1 MQNGIDD
8 TFPLI
13 NCSCYAEHLEP
24 LTAFFKC
31 LFCSPLHGF
40 QKWSR
45 NDIQLQK
52 WTSQMLMDYT
62 SVKKKR
68 NSSSLCQRAH
78 GEMSSITPS
87 ECSTKDMFFSFTFVH
102 FFLIFSFFIFNFTA
116 KAQIQLCVYFGH
128 PPRPPGKCQHLKM
141 RLSGLVSIVCWNHG
155 GTARAEAPRRGSRYV
170 RACMMRTVGIYN
182 FLLLSHHAAP
192 CT

>member
-45 NDIQLQK
+45 NDIQLPK

-62 SVKKKR
+62 SVKKKGIHQASVKGR
-68 NSSSLCQRAH
+68 MGKWALSLPVNAALKTCF
-78 GEMSSITPS
+78 SPS
-87 ECSTKDMFFSFTFVH
+87 HLCF

-128 PPRPPGKCQHLKM
+128 PPRPPGKCQHLQM

-155 GTARAEAPRRGSRYV
+155 GTARAEAPCRGSRYV